1 MVKIT
6 SGAIVPIKAMQTAVA
21 ARVSATI
28 RATGRRYL
36 SSRRLEHAMA
46 NLSSSVGDLASRF
59 SGRLLMPGS
68 AEWEAARRVHN
79 GLVDKHPA
87 LIAQCLGSADIASTV
102 RFARE
107 RGLEIAVRAGGH
119 NVGGKAC
126 CEGGVMIDLSLMKH
140 VHVAPE
146 QRAARAA
153 GGTLWGHFNR
163 ETQLHGLA
171 TTGGV
176 VSTTGVAGLTLG
188 GGVGW
193 LMPKHAMALDNLES
207 VEMVLADG
215 NVMRAGAHENA
226 DLFWAVRGGGGNFG
240 IASSLEFRL
249 HPVGPDVIGG
259 LVAWP
264 VDRAPDVLR
273 LFREL
278 AAKANDDLM
287 LVCALITGPD
297 ATTKLVAI
305 AAGYFGDAASGDKA
319 VWPIKSL
326 GQPVKDAMGP
336 ISYTALNSML
346 DVSYPAGARNYWKAH
361 FCESLTDEAID
372 TIVDAFM
379 RCPSPMG
386 QLLIEHFHGAAS
398 RIAPTETAFA
408 LRADGFNVL
417 VLSQWM
423 SPADDAVGTKWSRDA
438 YAAIRSFGGPSR
450 YLNYFDQDDTGDQA
464 LTAAYG
470 PNLRRLQQVKA
481 KYDPENVF
489 HLNVNIPPKA

>member
-1 MVKIT
+1 LRDY
-6 SGAIVPIKAMQTAVA
+6 SGDRPGGD
-21 ARVSATI
+21 I
-28 RATGRRYL
+28 RFPEDW
-36 SSRRLEHAMA
+36 SDAMA
-46 NLSSSVGDLASRF
+46 DLSSSVDDLVSHF

-68 AEWEAARRVHN
+68 VEWEGARRVHN
-79 GLVDKHPA
+79 GLVDKRPA
-87 LIAQCLGSADIASTV
+87 LIAQCLGGADIASAV
-102 RFARE
+102 RLACE
-107 RGLEIAVRAGGH
+107 HELEIAVRAGGH

-126 CEGGVMIDLSLMKH
+126 CEGGVMIDLSLMRH
-140 VHVAPE
+140 VHVDPKR
-146 QRAARAA
+146 QVARAA
-153 GGTLWGHFNR
+153 AGTLWGHFNR

-176 VSTTGVAGLTLG
+176 VSSTGVAGLTLG
-188 GGVGW
+188 GGLGW

-215 NVMRAGAHENA
+215 RVIRTSADENA

-249 HPVGPDVIGG
+249 HPVGPIVTGG

-264 VDRAPDVLR
+264 VDRAPDVLK
-273 LFREL
+273 LFRDL
-278 AAKANDDLM
+278 AAKADDDLM

-297 ATTKLVAI
+297 ATTRLVAI
-305 AAGYFGDAASGDKA
+305 AAGYFGDAANADKA
-319 VWPIKSL
+319 VGPIKSF
-326 GQPVKDAMGP
+326 GQPVMDAMGP
-336 ISYTALNSML
+336 IPYTALNSML
-346 DVSYPAGARNYWKAH
+346 DASYPAGARNYWKAH
-361 FCESLTDEAID
+361 FCENLADEAID

-379 RCPSPMG
+379 HCSSPMG
-386 QLLIEHFHGAAS
+386 QIVIEHFHGAAS
-398 RIAPTETAFA
+398 RVAPTETAYA
-408 LRADGFNVL
+408 LRSDGFNVL

-423 SPADDAVGTKWSRDA
+423 SPADDAAGTKWSRDA

-470 PNLRRLQQVKA
+470 PNLRRLQQIKA